1 MVDLL
6 GGAVFLE
13 LDDGRRCREVA
24 IRLHEVLWM
33 LRRVALWA
41 QMVEQRTNSEV

>member
-13 LDDGRRCREVA
+13 LDDVSPRRSVGFDRRCKEVA
-24 IRLHEVLWM
+24 LGCIKF
-33 LRRVALWA
+33 
-41 QMVEQRTNSEV
+41 